1 MFKINYNYLTIFSFI
16 SLLILIVITV
26 ILGLSI
32 PGQETVKNTIAD
44 DIKADFSPQALATPG
59 TNWPLSDVPTL
70 PNIDFNEKIFID
82 NKSSVFKKINLPTT
96 QSYSLY
102 FEDVGTK
109 SSFIKNINN
118 SIFIFYYA
126 LIPGTND
133 KYYIPKNYIYN
144 ESSVNNKPSG
154 IIFEIN
160 KAGGSTIEIKAGTP
174 GTDGSN
180 GTPGTNGTPGNSY
193 KNAIINENG
202 ILSMDEIEYNLDGT
216 KKTETSKPLGNVKG
230 NKGDPG
236 ASITAASINT
246 SGNLIFD
253 KGDSDKIT
261 VKNESDQTQDAD
273 IRGTRITGQQIT
285 ADGKL
290 EFKYN
295 DIDSWNEIGNV
306 KGNKGDPGASITAAS
321 INTSGNLIFDKG
333 DSDKITVKNESDQT
347 QDADIRGTR
356 ITGQQI
362 TADGKLEFKY
372 NDIDSWNEIG
382 NVKGNPGQIGDSYKD
397 PVYNSNDGSL
407 KFTKTD
413 YSTGTANPQDV
424 YVMDSSNINNKANIK
439 GEAGSSF
446 KSARIINDKLWLSE
460 QYDVD
465 GSSDNYYINNSIL
478 VTKGDNSDY
487 SLQGE
492 TGTSFTNPVYNSN
505 DGSLKFTKTDYS
517 TGTGNPQDV
526 YVMDSSNIDNKAN
539 VKGATGNDGTSIT
552 NAQINSE
559 GELQLQFSPRP
570 DFTTILKQDNGTAK
584 AFNLKG
590 NTGISFTSPHYEPD
604 YSDPNTGYL
613 KFTKTDYSTG
623 TADTEQ
629 VFVMD
634 SRNTT
639 NKANVKGV
647 QGQNGKDGSGYTNA
661 HIDLQNQLHLV
672 SDSGD
677 ITVPFKDSAGTVISG
692 RNLKG
697 DNGYTGISYDNPSS
711 IQAANGD
718 INLKF
723 EKTDYST
730 GSAVTEDV
738 IINDDSGLALNIKGS
753 DSPVYNYVPQY
764 DTDTGILSINAK
776 NKDGNTLNPHSG
788 IVTLPISGYQK
799 YLNSNSLSPSDDTLE
814 SYYSQFTGIPVP

>member
-261 VKNESDQTQDAD
+261 VKNESD
-273 IRGTRITGQQIT
+273 
-285 ADGKL
+285 K
-290 EFKYN
+290 
-295 DIDSWNEIGNV
+295 
-306 KGNKGDPGASITAAS
+306 
-321 INTSGNLIFDKG
+321 
-333 DSDKITVKNESDQT
+333 T

-814 SYYSQFTGIPVP
+814 SYYSHFTGIPVP